1 MKIIYF
7 AHNIRGYVCLRTL
20 IDNDFNVKAVVFQ
33 EDPSKNEYNA
43 KMEKLSKGE
52 NIKCFIQKNPNNVRF
67 VSMISALNPDIFVLA
82 GYGGILGRR
91 ILSVPSLISINLHGG
106 KLPDFRGASVINWQI
121 LKGKKRIGLSIIE
134 VDKGIDTGPILCKC
148 DFPLS
153 ENEDFNDA
161 LAKSLALFPGMLM
174 ETLRK
179 IENNKLKKI
188 KQAPGEGSYYFKRH
202 PKDGKIDWRSTTA
215 KDIVNLIRAVAPPAC
230 PGAFSFIKNKKII
243 LARAALIKKKVFS
256 GQPGRAGSLFV
267 ENRKR
272 GRLVFARDGAVLIE
286 KIFEEKKRKI
296 LDVPGFIKIGD
307 LLT

>member
-7 AHNIRGYVCLRTL
+7 GHNIRGYVCLRAL
-20 IDNDFNVKAVVFQ
+20 FMNGFDVKAVVLQ
-33 EDPSKNEYNA
+33 AVAGRNRYDEETSKLC
-43 KMEKLSKGE
+43 MRR
-52 NIKCFIQKNPNNVRF
+52 NIKRFIQKDPNDAKFISR
-67 VSMISALNPDIFVLA
+67 ISALKPDIFVLA

-91 ILSVPSLISINLHGG
+91 ILSVPALMSINLHGG

-134 VDKGIDTGPILCKC
+134 VDKGIDTGPILCKRE
-148 DFPLS
+148 FPLS

-161 LAKSLALFPGMLM
+161 LAKSLELFPGMLM

-202 PKDGKIDWRSTTA
+202 PKDGKIDWRYMSA
-215 KDIVNLIRAVAPPAC
+215 KEIVNLTRAVAPPAC
-230 PGAFSFIKNKKII
+230 PGAFSFLKNRKII
-243 LARAALIKKKVFS
+243 LAKALLIKKRGFC
-256 GQPGRAGSLFV
+256 GEPGRVSNLSA
-267 ENRKR
+267 ENGKK

-296 LDVPGFIKIGD
+296 LYAAGFIKTGD